1 VGRRGRGGSRC
12 KDPSQVRCRFF
23 RRMARPLMWR
33 FGVPEPKACGYPVR
47 KILVAVALP
56 SSWWTM
62 QRVPI
67 LVFVAF
73 AALAAAAF
81 TSDATSQGDS
91 RVALVIGNGDY
102 SAAGQPLKQAVPDAR
117 ALADELRRTSF
128 DVQLQ
133 ENLTR
138 EGMRRALD
146 RFYARIERGS
156 TALIFFSGYGLET
169 KRQNS

>member
-1 VGRRGRGGSRC
+1 MRLSCSKDSGRRGSASR
-12 KDPSQVRCRFF
+12 
-23 RRMARPLMWR
+23 
-33 FGVPEPKACGYPVR
+33 
-47 KILVAVALP
+47 
-56 SSWWTM
+56 WWTM

-73 AALAAAAF
+73 AAIAAAAF

-169 KRQNS
+169 KRQNYLMPVDSQIETEYDVRLYGIT